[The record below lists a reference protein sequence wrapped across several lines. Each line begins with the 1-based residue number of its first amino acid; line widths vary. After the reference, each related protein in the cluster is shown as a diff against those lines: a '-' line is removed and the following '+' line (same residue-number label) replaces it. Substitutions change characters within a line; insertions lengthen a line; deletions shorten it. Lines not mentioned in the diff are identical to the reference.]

1 MTEINLDQNSSLSE
15 IKKYEK
21 QLKSGY
27 WINRYHATWCGHCQN
42 MSEEWNKFINSKK
55 ISKINMSSVEEQ
67 ALNQL
72 EKQPEN
78 FKGFPTIQIINNGK
92 LISEFNQERTASN
105 LNKFV
110 KENCLMLSNKK
121 KKSLKKR
128 NNNKNKKRDTKSSN
142 KKRNNKITINREG
155 DQ

>member
-1 MTEINLDQNSSLSE
+1 MTEINLDQNSSLPE

-42 MSEEWNKFINSKK
+42 MSEEWNKFVNSKK
-55 ISKINMSSVEEQ
+55 ISKIKVASIEEQ
-67 ALNQL
+67 ALNQF

-78 FKGFPTIQIINNGK
+78 FKGFPTIQITNNGK
-92 LISEFNQERTASN
+92 LISEFNQERTSSN
-105 LNKFV
+105 LHKFV
-110 KENCLMLSNKK
+110 KENCLMLSSTGK

-128 NNNKNKKRDTKSSN
+128 NNKKNTKSSN
-142 KKRNNKITINREG
+142 KKNTKSSNKKKK
-155 DQ
+155 